1 MELAVDS
8 AELPEQERKRG
19 PLPGFKRRCLQS
31 MVVGQTS
38 VFYPGDEEIGTELAI
53 FKSVEEPRWIKD
65 AGWKFSI
72 ETGCFV
78 SRNDMTSR
86 KCILITRVQ

>member
-1 MELAVDS
+1 MDRVDS

-38 VFYPGDEEIGTELAI
+38 VFYPGDEATGDERAVAQCANE
-53 FKSVEEPRWIKD
+53 RWSKD

-86 KCILITRVQ
+86 KCILITRIK

>member
-1 MELAVDS
+1 MRFIENTEL
-8 AELPEQERKRG
+8 LEQERKRG

-53 FKSVEEPRWIKD
+53 FKSVEEQRWIKD

-86 KCILITRVQ
+86 KCILITRTA

>member
-1 MELAVDS
+1 MTIEVELGC
-8 AELPEQERKRG
+8 LPESVLGIVRHG
-19 PLPGFKRRCLQS
+19 LKRRCLQS
-31 MVVGQTS
+31 MIVGQTS
-38 VFYPGDEEIGTELAI
+38 AFFPKDGEEHGIYQAANE
-53 FKSVEEPRWIKD
+53 RWVKD

-86 KCILITRVQ
+86 KCILITRIQ